1 MKDRKGQG
9 RSEEKERGGRR
20 RKGKEREG
28 NRGREGETE
37 GDIEISFLPPLSVTC
52 NPAMRTWG
60 CSHFRF

>member
-1 MKDRKGQG
+1 MRKKKG
-9 RSEEKERGGRR
+9 EGGR

-28 NRGREGETE
+28 KRGREGETE

>member
-1 MKDRKGQG
+1 MRKKKG
-9 RSEEKERGGRR
+9 EGGR

-28 NRGREGETE
+28 KRGREGETE
-37 GDIEISFLPPLSVTC
+37 GDIEISFLPPLSVTR